1 VIELSVLDEIIYYI
15 LRPEFFVPVIFP
27 GLITSMILL
36 LITIW
41 AERKIAAKVQLRFG
55 PLLISPRIGGLL
67 QLIADLLKF
76 VFSEIIVP
84 ARAFKALY
92 ILGPALLLSTSLL
105 PLVVIPISTSIH
117 YSLYVI
123 GNNGAYVPIYVN
135 FSLIAALA
143 LSMLTPIMVIMTA
156 WATNNRFAVVGALRE
171 GFLMITYDVL
181 LIMSAFSMAIIYGGV
196 DLFGFVNFQSSHYLG
211 ILMNPISAF
220 VFLVAMLLGSSRYP
234 FEIVEAD
241 TEIVIGPYTE
251 YSGLLFILT
260 MGGSYIKT
268 FVYSI
273 LFSVIFLGGWLP
285 FSGGIGA
292 LFTVFKAIIILL
304 FSVFLRSVYGRYRI
318 DQALRGAWKLMFL
331 LAIISM
337 VLSFI
342 WRWFLVA

>member
-1 VIELSVLDEIIYYI
+1 
-15 LRPEFFVPVIFP
+15 
-27 GLITSMILL
+27 
-36 LITIW
+36 
-41 AERKIAAKVQLRFG
+41 
-55 PLLISPRIGGLL
+55 
-67 QLIADLLKF
+67 
-76 VFSEIIVP
+76 
-84 ARAFKALY
+84 
-92 ILGPALLLSTSLL
+92 LLLSTSLL

-268 FVYSI
+268 LRVFNSFLSNI
-273 LFSVIFLGGWLP
+273 LGDVAFLEE
-285 FSGGIGA
+285 
-292 LFTVFKAIIILL
+292 
-304 FSVFLRSVYGRYRI
+304 
-318 DQALRGAWKLMFL
+318 
-331 LAIISM
+331 
-337 VLSFI
+337 
-342 WRWFLVA
+342 